1 MSRQIFRQAAL
12 DRLASPEQLDRPMM
26 TAKKSDEMAKIPKA
40 EELKDADLEKASGG
54 KSSTS
59 RFVELEKGYGV
70 KVPTKPLESE
80 TDDE

>member
-1 MSRQIFRQAAL
+1 
-12 DRLASPEQLDRPMM
+12 M
-26 TAKKSDEMAKIPKA
+26 TAKKSDEMAKTPKA

-54 KSSTS
+54 KGTTSS
-59 RFVELEKGYGV
+59 FVELEKGYGRTGI